1 MEKKIKRIGVLT
13 SGGDA
18 PGMNAAIRAVT
29 RTAINNGIEVVGVYE
44 GYQGLIDNNMKTL
57 NYTDVSN
64 IITQGGT
71 CLYSARCLDMLTDEG
86 KEKAVK
92 NCIDSGIDGIV
103 CIGGDGTFK
112 GARELSRRGIHCI
125 GIPATIDNDISCT
138 DYCIGFDTAL
148 NTVLDFVDKVR
159 DTCMSHARCSVV
171 EVMGR
176 GAGHIALEAGIST
189 GAVAIAVPEE
199 EFDFQKMIEKI
210 KSAQAQGR
218 RQFIVIVAEGTGL
231 TNKIHEVIVN
241 ETGIETRTAV
251 LAHVQR
257 GGSPTARDRVAASK
271 LGYKAVE
278 LLLQGKTG
286 KVVAMVKEEIL
297 DFDIEEALN
306 KPKTFDFDLLNIA
319 DVISV

>member
-210 KSAQAQGR
+210 KNAQAQGR